1 MAQLPRFSRN
11 YGRSGAYENPATVVD
26 TKTAQIW
33 ANVIDNIGKQT
44 QARLANK
51 RKAEAAVVKEAQDKI
66 AFGIK
71 SQKENTEKVYKFLGV
86 NGLNNPYL
94 REYASKQIDM
104 LTQIDI
110 ESYKASDP
118 KIANELGQ
126 KYDAQYQS
134 MLTTKKVI
142 GLMKESDD
150 FFKAGLSSES
160 IILNIGSPGGL
171 AVYSERD
178 RQYLYGRMIR
188 NGMGEGGTERFYDED
203 GVMMVEYKG
212 GVAGDKGFTAV
223 AEEYF
228 SYIPETVP
236 DDKADLTSR
245 LQKSNV
251 ITKDLTI
258 SPTLR
263 EKQNGEDI
271 VRSDIDRNTQSLVT
285 FSPLNTLQIAASSAT
300 ISKALA
306 TNRLMSVAAQNSYT
320 QNVRPFLES
329 RGITLEDEFGLVIEL
344 PKELEIGDG
353 INGKSF
359 YSDKSQGIYKQA
371 LTAYTENMFG
381 LNKTNQ
387 VISTTKLTDS
397 EFKRRLGIVDKD
409 EESKTSVAKERASTI
424 VDLLSESPEQ
434 AIATYL
440 GEIEYTR
447 DGSKITIIRDKGAET
462 WDLTIPSQ
470 FENLATELHE
480 KKYGDDD
487 KTLDAIRDIL
497 KTKDFDAI
505 LKPPFG
511 PFKNPL
517 PVKK

>member
-44 QARLANK
+44 QARLASK
-51 RKAEAAVVKEAQDKI
+51 RKAEAAVVKEMQDKI
-66 AFGIK
+66 AFSVK
-71 SQKENTEKVYKFLGV
+71 SQKENTQEVYKFLGV

-94 REYASKQIDM
+94 IDYASRQIDT
-104 LTQIDI
+104 LTKIDM
-110 ESYKASDP
+110 ESYKATDP
-118 KIANELGQ
+118 RQANEFAKQ
-126 KYDAQYQS
+126 YDAQFQS

-142 GLMKESDD
+142 GLMKESDA
-150 FFKAGLSSES
+150 FFKAGLNDES
-160 IILNIGSPGGL
+160 VLLNVGGPNGL
-171 AVYSERD
+171 AVYSEAD
-178 RQYLYGRMIR
+178 RQYLDGRLIR
-188 NGMGEGGTERFYDED
+188 AGLGQGGVERLYEED

-212 GVAGDKGFTAV
+212 GVAGEKGFTAV

-263 EKQNGEDI
+263 EKQNGEDVVI
-271 VRSDIDRNTQSLVT
+271 SDIDRNAQSLVT
-285 FSPLNTLQIAASSAT
+285 FSPLNTSQIAASSAT

-320 QNVRPFLES
+320 QNVKPFLES
-329 RGITLEDEFGLVIEL
+329 RGITQEDGSDWPE
-344 PKELEIGDG
+344 ELETGDG

-397 EFKRRLGIVDKD
+397 EFKRRLGITDDND
-409 EESKTSVAKERASTI
+409 EEKTQPFAKLT
-424 VDLLSESPEQ
+424 EQ
-434 AIATYL
+434 AWQDGGKEKIIKSFFGGSKENISLTVTDFIKQVGAPNKIEGFDRDGAVGIKIGVTGRRAGETVEILATENPNKVLKKIQYALTGDATYL
-440 GEIEYTR
+440 
-447 DGSKITIIRDKGAET
+447 
-462 WDLTIPSQ
+462 
-470 FENLATELHE
+470 
-480 KKYGDDD
+480 
-487 KTLDAIRDIL
+487 
-497 KTKDFDAI
+497 
-505 LKPPFG
+505 
-511 PFKNPL
+511 L

>member
-1 MAQLPRFSRN
+1 MAELPRFSRN
-11 YGRSGAYENPATVVD
+11 YGRSGAYESPATVVD

-44 QARLANK
+44 QARLASK
-51 RKAEAAVVKEAQDKI
+51 RKAEAAVVKETQDKI
-66 AFGIK
+66 AYSIE
-71 SQKENTEKVYKFLGV
+71 QRKENAKEVYKFLGV

-94 REYASKQIDM
+94 IDYATEQIDT
-104 LTQIDI
+104 LTKIDMD
-110 ESYKASDP
+110 SYKATDP
-118 KIANELGQ
+118 RQANEFAKQ
-126 KYDAQYQS
+126 YDAQFQS

-142 GLMKESDD
+142 GLMKESDV
-150 FFKAGLSSES
+150 FFKAGLDSES
-160 IILNIGSPGGL
+160 TVLGVGSPGGL
-171 AVYSERD
+171 SAYSEAD
-178 RQYLYGRMIR
+178 RQYLDGRLIR
-188 NGMGEGGTERFYDED
+188 AGLGQGGVERLYEED

-212 GVAGDKGFTAV
+212 GVAGKKGFTAV

-263 EKQNGEDI
+263 EKQNGED
-271 VRSDIDRNTQSLVT
+271 VVTSDIDRDTQSLVT
-285 FSPLNTLQIAASSAT
+285 FSPLNTSQIAASSAT

-320 QNVRPFLES
+320 QNVRPFLKS
-329 RGITLEDEFGLVIEL
+329 RGITQENGSDWPE
-344 PKELEIGDG
+344 ELETGNG

-397 EFKRRLGIVDKD
+397 EFKRRLGITDDND
-409 EESKTSVAKERASTI
+409 EEKTQPFAT
-424 VDLLSESPEQ
+424 LTEQ
-434 AIATYL
+434 AWRDGGKEKIIKSFFDGSKENISLTVTDFIKRVGAPNKIEGFDRDGAVGIKIGVTGRRAGETVEILATENPNEVLKKIQYALTGDATYL
-440 GEIEYTR
+440 
-447 DGSKITIIRDKGAET
+447 
-462 WDLTIPSQ
+462 
-470 FENLATELHE
+470 
-480 KKYGDDD
+480 
-487 KTLDAIRDIL
+487 
-497 KTKDFDAI
+497 
-505 LKPPFG
+505 
-511 PFKNPL
+511 L